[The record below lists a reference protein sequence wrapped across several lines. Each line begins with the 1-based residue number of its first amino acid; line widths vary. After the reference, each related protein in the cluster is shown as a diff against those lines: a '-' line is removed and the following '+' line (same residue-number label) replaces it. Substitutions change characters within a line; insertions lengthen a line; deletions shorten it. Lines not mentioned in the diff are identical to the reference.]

1 MLYQLSYIGVNTGC
15 QLLAIRF
22 RLGRRNDDI
31 FVEPPPSR
39 TSAANSE
46 AQQSTASANLRSQK
60 DVPDNQNR
68 KDFRRCVPLVQV
80 YFSCAAAADNLELA
94 KGFEPPTL

>member
-1 MLYQLSYIGVNTGC
+1 MTAFLPQPTSSCFDLK
-15 QLLAIRF
+15 F
-22 RLGRRNDDI
+22 R
-31 FVEPPPSR
+31 
-39 TSAANSE
+39 SAAKHCKCKPTFS
-46 AQQSTASANLRSQK
+46 K

-80 YFSCAAAADNLELA
+80 YFLCAADKLELA